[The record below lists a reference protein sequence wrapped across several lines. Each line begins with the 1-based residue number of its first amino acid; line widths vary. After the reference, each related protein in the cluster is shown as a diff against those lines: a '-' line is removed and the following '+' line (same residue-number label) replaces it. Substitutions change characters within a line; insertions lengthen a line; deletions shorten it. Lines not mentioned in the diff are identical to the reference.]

1 MENIINIGKIGEN
14 KAREYLKNKGYRIID
29 RNYREKFGEI
39 DIIAVSRDL
48 TLVFIEVKTID
59 KSGKSAIRLPD
70 GQIAGLEPEDNLT
83 KSKLI
88 KLQRICQVFA
98 AKHQELIDERRG
110 WRIDLLALTKI
121 DKDYLINHYENI
133 SL

>member
-1 MENIINIGKIGEN
+1 MENLINVGKTGEN
-14 KAREYLKNKGYRIID
+14 KACEYLENKGYRIID

-48 TLVFIEVKTID
+48 TLVFVEVKTID
-59 KSGKSAIRLPD
+59 KSGKSAIHLPD

-83 KSKLI
+83 KSKLM
-88 KLQRICQVFA
+88 KLKRICQMFS
-98 AKHQELIDERRG
+98 AKHPELIDEKRG
-110 WRIDLLALTKI
+110 WRIDLLALTKL
-121 DKDYLINHYENI
+121 DKDYVINHYKNI